1 MAVAVTDAPEATEDE
16 PQFRIEATGAL
27 REPRTRILKHGE
39 TFGVLNQFGDMV
51 GDPGSSD
58 GLYHQDTRFLS
69 QLELRLNG
77 DRPLLLSSNP
87 AEDGSVLPVDLANT
101 DTIAADGSELH
112 RELIYVNRRQFVW
125 RSAYYELLQIRN
137 FDRRRHVVTL
147 SLSFASDFADVFEV
161 RGQKRERRGKRSA
174 ERLSSDAVALRYLGL
189 DGVERITT
197 LRFASA
203 P

>member
-16 PQFRIEATGAL
+16 SQFRIEATGAL

-51 GDPGSSD
+51 GEPGSPD

-101 DTIAADGSELH
+101 DTIAADGSEVQR
-112 RELIYVNRRQFVW
+112 REIMDPPRVDELRMAVDLVGTPEHERGEEVD
-125 RSAYYELLQIRN
+125 RSA
-137 FDRRRHVVTL
+137 
-147 SLSFASDFADVFEV
+147 AAD
-161 RGQKRERRGKRSA
+161 
-174 ERLSSDAVALRYLGL
+174 
-189 DGVERITT
+189 
-197 LRFASA
+197 
-203 P
+203 

>member
-1 MAVAVTDAPEATEDE
+1 MVAAPELAGAAEDE
-16 PQFRIEATGAL
+16 SQFRIEATGAL

-39 TFGVLNQFGDMV
+39 TFAVLNQFGDMV
-51 GDPGSSD
+51 GEPGSPD

-112 RELIYVNRRQFVW
+112 RELIYVNRRQFIW
-125 RSAYYELLQIRN
+125 RVGLLRAAANPQFRP
-137 FDRRRHVVTL
+137 
-147 SLSFASDFADVFEV
+147 AP
-161 RGQKRERRGKRSA
+161 
-174 ERLSSDAVALRYLGL
+174 LSSD
-189 DGVERITT
+189 VERAFRRGFRRC
-197 LRFASA
+197 LRSA
-203 P
+203 RGEAGATGQMLCRAAFGRDGRAAL

>member
-16 PQFRIEATGAL
+16 SQFRIEATGAL

-51 GDPGSSD
+51 GEPGSPD

-77 DRPLLLSSNP
+77 DRPLLLSFNP
-87 AEDGSVLPVDLANT
+87 AEDGSALPVDLANT
-101 DTIAADGSELH
+101 DTAAADGS
-112 RELIYVNRRQFVW
+112 
-125 RSAYYELLQIRN
+125 
-137 FDRRRHVVTL
+137 
-147 SLSFASDFADVFEV
+147 EV
-161 RGQKRERRGKRSA
+161 RGQKREQRGKRSA

-189 DGVERITT
+189 DGVERRTT
-197 LRFASA
+197 LRFAPA
-203 P
+203 